1 MNEQVARRVVLV
13 RAIETADA
21 GQTVLSEDD
30 RKYASRSA
38 RELAAWQAS
47 DSKSAVTQDHFLQQ
61 RSEQILKRLAER
73 TPAFAAFQK
82 RGLGLPGFWAALPVL
97 ALFAGALL
105 DRIADPHRVDLLS
118 APLLFI
124 IGWNL
129 LVYAVLLVWALV
141 SSLRGGRRTGWAGQG
156 LLRRLSV
163 GKVAAPRK
171 LPAALATGLGNF
183 MAEWAQLSE
192 PLTRLRLSRTVH
204 LAAAAFALGAVV
216 SLYARGLLTQYAA
229 GWESTFLDA
238 SQVHTLLSWLFT
250 PALSVF
256 PFLEGFT
263 LADIEALRFGVQA
276 GVDATMNVGTSVG
289 TSAGASAGAVAGA
302 VPGMAAV
309 VPGALPGAAGNAMA
323 AGANVG
329 AGAGERWVHLYG
341 ATILLLVILP
351 RLLLAAFAG
360 WRAGRLA
367 RRFPLDLEHPYFR
380 KLADSIGAGTPA
392 VLRVLPYSFTLDE
405 ARDRGLWA
413 VAAMALGAQARVLLR
428 PTVPYGEEPKDAL
441 QAGLQDARFDDAG
454 VTVTAA
460 LFNLAATPEK
470 ENHGAF
476 LDYLGRHSK
485 RGVAVLLDES
495 GMLERAAGQSGADAR
510 IAERIALWRQFCSF
524 HGTAAT
530 VVNLLQPER
539 HPIEL
544 GAGLALPELR

>member
-1 MNEQVARRVVLV
+1 MKEQVARRVVLV

-21 GQTVLSEDD
+21 GHTVLSEDD

-47 DSKSAVTQDHFLQQ
+47 DSKSAMTQEHFLQQ

-82 RGLGLPGFWAALPVL
+82 RGLGLPGFWAALPLL

-124 IGWNL
+124 VGWNL
-129 LVYAVLLVWALV
+129 LVYAVLLVWALFAA
-141 SSLRGGRRTGWAGQG
+141 LRGGRSTGWAGEG

-163 GKVAAPRK
+163 GKAAAPRK

-183 MAEWAQLSE
+183 MTEWSRLSE
-192 PLTRLRLSRTVH
+192 PLTRARLSRTVH
-204 LAAAAFALGAVV
+204 LSAAAFALGAVL

-238 SQVHTLLSWLFT
+238 VQVHTLLSWLFT
-250 PALSVF
+250 PALTVF

-263 LADIEALRFGVQA
+263 LADIEALRFNAGAGAGTIA
-276 GVDATMNVGTSVG
+276 GVVS
-289 TSAGASAGAVAGA
+289 
-302 VPGMAAV
+302 
-309 VPGALPGAAGNAMA
+309 GALPATSGTAL
-323 AGANVG
+323 ANG

-351 RLLLAAFAG
+351 RLVLAGFAG
-360 WRAGRLA
+360 LRAGRLA

-392 VLRVLPYSFTLDE
+392 VLRVLPYSFTLDD

-428 PTVPYGEEPKDAL
+428 PTVPYGEEPKEAL
-441 QAGLQDARFDDAG
+441 HDGVQGARIDDTG

-495 GMLERAAGQSGADAR
+495 GMLERAAGQAGAEAR

>member
-21 GQTVLSEDD
+21 GHQVLSEDD

-47 DSKSAVTQDHFLQQ
+47 DSKSAVTQDLFLQQ

-73 TPAFAAFQK
+73 TPAFGAFQK
-82 RGLGLPGFWAALPVL
+82 RALGLPGFWAALPLL

-129 LVYAVLLVWALV
+129 LMYVVLLVWALIPN
-141 SSLRGGRRTGWAGQG
+141 RKAGWAGQG

-163 GKVAAPRK
+163 GKLAAPRK
-171 LPAALATGLGNF
+171 LPAPLAAGLTSF

-192 PLTRLRLSRTVH
+192 PLTRARLSRTVH
-204 LAAAAFALGAVV
+204 LSAAAFALGAVL
-216 SLYARGLLTQYAA
+216 SLYARGLLTQYGA

-238 SQVHTLLSWLFT
+238 TQVHTLLSWLFT
-250 PALSVF
+250 PALTVF
-256 PFLEGFT
+256 PFLQGFSP
-263 LADIEALRFGVQA
+263 ADIEALRFAPGA
-276 GVDATMNVGTSVG
+276 A
-289 TSAGASAGAVAGA
+289 ASAGTVA
-302 VPGMAAV
+302 
-309 VPGALPGAAGNAMA
+309 
-323 AGANVG
+323 

-341 ATILLLVILP
+341 ATILLLVMLP
-351 RLLLAAFAG
+351 RLLLALFAAL
-360 WRAGRLA
+360 RARRLA
-367 RRFPLDLEHPYFR
+367 RRFPLELEHPYFR

-392 VLRVLPYSFTLDE
+392 VLRVLPYSFTLDD
-405 ARDRGLWA
+405 ARDRGLWT

-428 PTVPYGEEPKDAL
+428 PTVPYGEEPKEAL
-441 QAGLQDARFDDAG
+441 REVASEEAG

-476 LDYLGRHSK
+476 LDYLSRNSR

-495 GMLERAAGQSGADAR
+495 GMLERGAGQAGLEAR
-510 IAERIALWRQFCSF
+510 VNERIALWRQFCSF

-530 VVNLLQPER
+530 VVNLLQPEHR
-539 HPIEL
+539 PIEL